1 MDNTKEQSK
10 PISYVVSLL
19 VLLGI
24 TGAGAYQAG
33 YSNCYNEFHTYAKS
47 EDDEVVDP
55 VTYESVRIERRFMR
69 NTIDELL
76 EEREALLAKL
86 EELGGKE
93 LTDSLTQVD

>member
-10 PISYVVSLL
+10 PISYIVSLL

-24 TGAGAYQAG
+24 TGVGAYQAG
-33 YSNCYNEFHTYAKS
+33 YSNCYNEFHTYRPY
-47 EDDEVVDP
+47 EDGELVDP
-55 VTYESVRIERRFMR
+55 TTYESVNIERRFMK

-76 EEREALLAKL
+76 EEREVLLTKL

-93 LTDSLTQVD
+93 LADSLTQVD

>member
-24 TGAGAYQAG
+24 TGVGAYQAG
-33 YSNCYNEFHTYAKS
+33 YNNCYNELHTYTKFG
-47 EDDEVVDP
+47 DEEVIHP
-55 VTYESVRIERRFMR
+55 TTYESVDIEKRFMK
-69 NTIDELL
+69 NMVQNLL
-76 EEREALLAKL
+76 EEREVLLTKL